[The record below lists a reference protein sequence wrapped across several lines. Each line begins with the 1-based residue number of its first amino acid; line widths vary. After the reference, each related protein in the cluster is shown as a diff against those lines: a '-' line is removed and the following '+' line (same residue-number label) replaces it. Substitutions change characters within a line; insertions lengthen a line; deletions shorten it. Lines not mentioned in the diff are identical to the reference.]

1 MSMTMINDIN
11 MLQSHIIMKKL
22 KKILKGMTRVNFFK
36 KNITRKKQFI
46 QQDDY

>member
-22 KKILKGMTRVNFFK
+22 KKILKGMTRVNFLK
-36 KNITRKKQFI
+36 KKYNQKGIVYPTG
-46 QQDDY
+46 